1 MRKPGKSL
9 FDKEKINLCHS
20 QGDTDIRIKDI
31 NTATRSVFQKVRV
44 NTLETNKMIR
54 SLSKDIKCT
63 QIEILELKN
72 IIAEI
77 KIKTH

>member
-31 NTATRSVFQKVRV
+31 NTATRSVF
-44 NTLETNKMIR
+44 
-54 SLSKDIKCT
+54 
-63 QIEILELKN
+63 
-72 IIAEI
+72 
-77 KIKTH
+77 